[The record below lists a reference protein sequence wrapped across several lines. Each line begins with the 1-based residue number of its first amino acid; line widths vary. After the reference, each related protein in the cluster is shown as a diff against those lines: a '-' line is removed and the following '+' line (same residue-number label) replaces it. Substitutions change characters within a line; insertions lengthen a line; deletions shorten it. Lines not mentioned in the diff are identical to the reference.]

1 MLTQS
6 YCSSHEQNVIL
17 FAPTSTDVLD
27 DADQLDEAGQC
38 NSGNLTHPSAI

>member
-27 DADQLDEAGQC
+27 DADQLDEAGQAILQL
-38 NSGNLTHPSAI
+38 LTHPSAI